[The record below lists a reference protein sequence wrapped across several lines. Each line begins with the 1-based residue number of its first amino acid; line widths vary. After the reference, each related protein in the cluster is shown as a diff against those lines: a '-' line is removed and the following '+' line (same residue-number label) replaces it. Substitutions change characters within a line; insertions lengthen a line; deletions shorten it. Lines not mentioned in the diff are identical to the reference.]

1 MANIRLSAVVG
12 DAHKTEFNP
21 IYAPINIKIGDVV
34 VTAHQSQLKIM
45 DSRLYEPYP
54 NDQIR
59 SGRYCFEVDDERE
72 ATIMLTFKGRDSM
85 LVRDEILKIYEQSR

>member
-1 MANIRLSAVVG
+1 MANVGLSIVVG

-21 IYAPINIKIGDVV
+21 IYTPITIKIGDITVI
-34 VTAHQSQLKIM
+34 AHESKLKIT

-54 NDQIR
+54 NDEIR

-72 ATIMLTFKGRDSM
+72 ATISLTFKGRDSM
-85 LVRDEILKIYEQSR
+85 LVRDEILKIYGQSK